1 MTDLLV
7 PTRPLHPHAVAG
19 VPPGRRPTRRL
30 TVLTPL
36 YRESAA
42 TFERSARAIAA
53 LDYPDEL
60 LQVLWLV
67 EAGAAGDRDAA
78 RAGAAMAA
86 YRRAGLDWRLLRLP
100 GMSPKGA
107 ALNHA
112 FPYAEGEVIAILDAD
127 VVPDPGQAAEAVHA
141 LEQGHALVQAEEF
154 SEPGTGLTARAK
166 AGEDAVWHA
175 SVRGLKRLAGVH
187 VVAGSS
193 VYAWAATWDLVR
205 PVRADDVEESYH
217 WSLRLMG
224 AGVETGF
231 LASPSRVSATERPAA
246 ALRQRARWTRG
257 QLRAVAVSWR
267 GLPTR
272 GRLLGAVTVGSLAA
286 RAALPVVC
294 AGAVAVRRL
303 RPAALALLLADA
315 ACVLGARRDP
325 AYRQRTDTTGW
336 ALVVPWH
343 MVGAFAVYLALYEW
357 ARGERG
363 WHSVREG
370 SSDGAAVAVGAV
382 AGAAG
387 GPVERVNGTGPY
399 GSSAGDSAARPGPE
413 GGPRGD

>member
-7 PTRPLHPHAVAG
+7 PTRPLEPYAVQG
-19 VPPGRRPTRRL
+19 VEPGRRPTRRL

-42 TFERSARAIAA
+42 TFERSARAVAA
-53 LDYPDEL
+53 LEYPDEL

-67 EAGAAGDRDAA
+67 EAGGAGDQDAA

-100 GMSPKGA
+100 DMSPKGA

-127 VVPDPGQAAEAVHA
+127 VVPAPGQAAEAVLA
-141 LEQGHALVQAEEF
+141 LERGNALVQAEEV
-154 SEPGTGLTARAK
+154 SEPGTGLAARAK

-193 VYAWAATWDLVR
+193 VYAWASTWDLVR
-205 PVRADDVEESYH
+205 PVRSDDVEESYH

-257 QLRAVAVSWR
+257 QLRAVAVSWA
-267 GLPTR
+267 GLPPR

-286 RAALPVVC
+286 RAALPLVC
-294 AGAVAVRRL
+294 GGAVAVRAL
-303 RPAALALLLADA
+303 RPAALALVLADA
-315 ACVLGARRDP
+315 ACVLGARREA
-325 AYRQRTDTTGW
+325 AYRQRTDAVGW

-343 MVGAFAVYLALYEW
+343 MLGSLAVYLALYEW
-357 ARGERG
+357 ARG
-363 WHSVREG
+363 S
-370 SSDGAAVAVGAV
+370 GAGTAC
-382 AGAAG
+382 
-387 GPVERVNGTGPY
+387 GTGTAPRRT
-399 GSSAGDSAARPGPE
+399 RPGPCS
-413 GGPRGD
+413 GFGPGSGRGPSCRLRVSPPRR

>member
-7 PTRPLHPHAVAG
+7 PTAPLHPHAVTD
-19 VPPGRRPTRRL
+19 VPSHWRPTRRL
-30 TVLTPL
+30 TLLTPL

-42 TFERSARAIAA
+42 TFARSARAVAA
-53 LDYPDEL
+53 LDYPDGL

-67 EAGAAGDRDAA
+67 EAGEAGDLDAA
-78 RAGAAMAA
+78 RASAAMAA
-86 YRRAGLDWRLLRLP
+86 HRRPGVDWRLLRLP
-100 GMSPKGA
+100 EMSPKGA

-112 FPYAEGEVIAILDAD
+112 FPYADGEVIGILDAD
-127 VVPDPGQAAEAVHA
+127 VVPAPGQAAEAVLA
-141 LEQGHALVQAEEF
+141 LEQGHALVQAEEI
-154 SEPGTGLTARAK
+154 SEPGAGLAARAK
-166 AGEDAVWHA
+166 AAEDAVWHA

-205 PVRADDVEESYH
+205 PVRSDDVEESYH

-224 AGVETGF
+224 TGVATGF
-231 LASPSRVSATERPAA
+231 LPSASRVSATERPLA

-257 QLRAVAVSWR
+257 QLRAVAVNWPD
-267 GLPTR
+267 LPAR

-286 RAALPVVC
+286 RAALPVCC
-294 AGAVAVRRL
+294 AGAVAVPAL

-325 AYRQRTDTTGW
+325 AYRRRADATGW

-343 MVGAFAVYLALYEW
+343 LLGSLAVYLALYEW

-363 WHSVREG
+363 WHSVR
-370 SSDGAAVAVGAV
+370 DGDET
-382 AGAAG
+382 
-387 GPVERVNGTGPY
+387 PTGTREN
-399 GSSAGDSAARPGPE
+399 AEAPE
-413 GGPRGD
+413 GGHRAG

>member
-7 PTRPLHPHAVAG
+7 PTRPLEPYAVQG
-19 VPPGRRPTRRL
+19 VEPGRRPTRRL

-42 TFERSARAIAA
+42 TFERSARAVAA
-53 LDYPDEL
+53 LEYPDEL

-67 EAGAAGDRDAA
+67 EAGGAGDQDAA

-100 GMSPKGA
+100 DMSPKGA

-127 VVPDPGQAAEAVHA
+127 VVPAPGQAAEAVLA
-141 LEQGHALVQAEEF
+141 LEQGNALVQAEEI
-154 SEPGTGLTARAK
+154 SEPGAGLAARAK

-175 SVRGLKRLAGVH
+175 SVRGLKRLADVH

-193 VYAWAATWDLVR
+193 VYAWASTWDLVR
-205 PVRADDVEESYH
+205 PVRSDDVEESYH

-224 AGVETGF
+224 AGVATGF

-257 QLRAVAVSWR
+257 QLRAVAVSWA
-267 GLPTR
+267 GLPPR

-286 RAALPVVC
+286 RAALPLVC
-294 AGAVAVRRL
+294 GGAVAVRAL
-303 RPAALALLLADA
+303 RPAALALVLADA
-315 ACVLGARRDP
+315 ACVLGARREA
-325 AYRQRTDTTGW
+325 AYRRRTDAVGW

-343 MVGAFAVYLALYEW
+343 MVGSLAVYLALYEW
-357 ARGERG
+357 ARGQRG
-363 WHSVREG
+363 WHSVR
-370 SSDGAAVAVGAV
+370 DGD
-382 AGAAG
+382 
-387 GPVERVNGTGPY
+387 
-399 GSSAGDSAARPGPE
+399 DSPATANPAPAPAPE
-413 GGPRGD
+413 GVRRAD